1 MTRVLRAAAVALLV
15 ELTGLALDQAGLSA
29 AKYRLPRRV
38 IKAGVGALGGALLDR
53 TLPASPSEYRG
64 S

>member
-15 ELTGLALDQAGLSA
+15 ELTDLALDRAGLSA
-29 AKYRLPRRV
+29 AKYRIPRRV
-38 IKAGVGALGGALLDR
+38 IKAGVGAVGGALLDR
-53 TLPASPSEYRG
+53 TLAASLSEYRG